1 MDLERDLAPP
11 RAKDGAPHPHKI
23 AWVELREQI
32 EVALAEDL
40 AAGEQLEA
48 TGLVL
53 QIGKHRAA
61 HQPFHHQ
68 PAGKGDR
75 LRSLA
80 LSKQSSRLSGGV
92 RRFESA
98 RVRIDTGR
106 AQPLELLAPVANYLW
121 LVFLRHVHE
130 RLREKDKPLERD
142 LLVLGGWKRDH
153 VGAA

>member
-1 MDLERDLAPP
+1 MDLERDLAPT

-40 AAGEQLEA
+40 TAAEQLEA

-61 HQPFHHQ
+61 HQPFHHE
-68 PAGKGDR
+68 PSGKGDR

-80 LSKQSSRLSGGV
+80 VSKQSSRLGGGMC
-92 RRFESA
+92 RFEAA
-98 RVRIDTGR
+98 RV
-106 AQPLELLAPVANYLW
+106 
-121 LVFLRHVHE
+121 
-130 RLREKDKPLERD
+130 
-142 LLVLGGWKRDH
+142 
-153 VGAA
+153 